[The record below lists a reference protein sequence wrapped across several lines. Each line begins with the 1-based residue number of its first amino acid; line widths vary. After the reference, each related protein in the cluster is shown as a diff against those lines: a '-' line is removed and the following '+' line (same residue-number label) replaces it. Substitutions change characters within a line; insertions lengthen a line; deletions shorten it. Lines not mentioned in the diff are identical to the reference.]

1 MKKPV
6 EKNTE
11 KNRKVQEWRR
21 GRSFLFLYSPL
32 LSFFLAI
39 LLAFLLSSLLIS
51 WIGASPLLAF
61 KALILGAFGS
71 LNGFTETLVKA
82 TPLMLTGLGLCVA
95 FRSKVW
101 NIGAEGQIHLGAL
114 ATTLMGVYLPH
125 FPSFISLT
133 LTGLASFFA
142 GGFWAAIPGWLKI
155 RWGVNEIITT
165 LMMNYI
171 AILGI
176 NYAVHVPLKEPGGF
190 LPQSALIQPS
200 VELPI
205 LVERTRLHAG
215 ILLGIAGAGV
225 LHILL
230 ARTTLGY
237 QIQVVGLNP
246 DAGRCSGIPVGKIIL
261 IAMVLSGGFAGLA
274 GMGEIAGVHH
284 RLLENFSPGYGYTAI
299 VVALLADLKP
309 LAVILVSI
317 LFAALIVGADTMQRV
332 AGVPNSLVLIIESLI
347 VLFVL
352 GSRALSYVRHPL
364 FFVKDNG
371 QRTTEGKLRI
381 S

>member
-1 MKKPV
+1 MRKL
-6 EKNTE
+6 TE
-11 KNRKVQEWRR
+11 KNRTGGEGRR
-21 GRSFLFLYSPL
+21 ERSFPFLYAPI

-39 LLAFLLSSLLIS
+39 LLAFLLSSLFIR
-51 WIGASPLLAF
+51 WVGASPLLAF
-61 KALILGAFGS
+61 KALLLGAFGS

-82 TPLMLTGLGLCVA
+82 TPLMLAGLGLCVA

-114 ATTLMGVYLPH
+114 ATTLMGVYLPP
-125 FPSFISLT
+125 FPSLIALT
-133 LTGLASFFA
+133 LTGMASFFA
-142 GGFWAAIPGWLKI
+142 GGFWAAIPGWLKV

-190 LPQSALIQPS
+190 LPQSALLQPS

-205 LVERTRLHAG
+205 LIARTRLHAG
-215 ILLGIAGAGV
+215 ILLGIAGAV
-225 LHILL
+225 ALHILL
-230 ARTTLGY
+230 VRTTLGY

-246 DAGRCSGIPVGKIIL
+246 DAGRYSGIPVGKITLLSMI
-261 IAMVLSGGFAGLA
+261 LSGGFAGLA

-284 RLLENFSPGYGYTAI
+284 RLMENFSPGYGYTAI

-332 AGVPNSLVLIIESLI
+332 AGVPNSLVLIIESLV

-352 GSRALSYVRHPL
+352 GSRSLSFVRYPSL
-364 FFVKDNG
+364 SPMDNR
-371 QRTTEGKLRI
+371 QRTTDRKPRI